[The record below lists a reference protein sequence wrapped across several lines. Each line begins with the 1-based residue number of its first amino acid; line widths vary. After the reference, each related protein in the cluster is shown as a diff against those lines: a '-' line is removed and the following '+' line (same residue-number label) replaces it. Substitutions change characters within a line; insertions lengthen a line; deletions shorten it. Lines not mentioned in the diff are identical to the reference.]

1 MHPPTSNIMIH
12 AAIRHIYLYIYNL
25 SSLSFC
31 WPLPI
36 LIGALCTNQP
46 VQSMPINAT
55 TSNRSSSF
63 ASKASVGWMIPW
75 GKHLGKQSNIQ
86 RYPEHKI
93 LEDSFD
99 SIVDGI
105 SKLKMSQ
112 AVCQASTG
120 FAAKAESRMEL
131 SKISKRISMP
141 WDFEVC
147 LLLAPCARS

>member
-1 MHPPTSNIMIH
+1 
-12 AAIRHIYLYIYNL
+12 
-25 SSLSFC
+25 
-31 WPLPI
+31 
-36 LIGALCTNQP
+36 
-46 VQSMPINAT
+46 
-55 TSNRSSSF
+55 
-63 ASKASVGWMIPW
+63 MIPW

-147 LLLAPCARS
+147 